1 MEYCFTILEINF
13 LERGGPMTD
22 KVLIFGKD
30 AWPYTTAAREA
41 FAKLGQ
47 KVEYVN
53 VKADAK
59 NMKTM
64 LEYSNGL
71 RKVPVIVERDQVSI
85 GFNGGT
91 WGVWI
96 LRQCADRLIFGM
108 SLAYNTIFKKALLN
122 NMEKQFL
129 VNDLNIGEAWRLFK
143 IMGEFVEGV
152 DALHEIGPAVSFFG
166 SARIK
171 PSDLIYKKTEKL
183 ARLFVEND
191 FAVITGGGGGVME
204 AANKGAAEAGG
215 ISVGLNIVLPH
226 EQAPNPF
233 ANIKIEFKYFFIR
246 KVMFVK
252 YATAYIILPGGFGTL
267 DELFEAV
274 TLIQTHRILPFPLI
288 LVGSDYWSG
297 LIDWIK
303 EKLLAD
309 KRISPQ
315 DLEIL
320 QIMDDPEEIVKAV
333 KKVIIM

>member
-1 MEYCFTILEINF
+1 
-13 LERGGPMTD
+13 
-22 KVLIFGKD
+22 
-30 AWPYTTAAREA
+30 
-41 FAKLGQ
+41 
-47 KVEYVN
+47 
-53 VKADAK
+53 
-59 NMKTM
+59 
-64 LEYSNGL
+64 
-71 RKVPVIVERDQVSI
+71 
-85 GFNGGT
+85 
-91 WGVWI
+91 
-96 LRQCADRLIFGM
+96 
-108 SLAYNTIFKKALLN
+108 
-122 NMEKQFL
+122 MEKQFL

-171 PSDLIYKKTEKL
+171 PTDSIYKKTEKL
-183 ARLFVEND
+183 ARLFVEHD

-274 TLIQTHRILPFPLI
+274 TLIQTRRILPFPLI
-288 LVGSDYWSG
+288 LVGSDYWAG

-303 EKLLAD
+303 EKLLAE
-309 KRISPQ
+309 KRISTQ
-315 DLEIL
+315 DIEIL
-320 QIMDDPEEIVKAV
+320 QVMDDPEEIVKAV
-333 KKVIIM
+333 KKVIII